1 MSNENQGIGLY
12 RIDYEMK
19 DKEDI
24 WQVGIIAYNQEEAV
38 KALATFLKDQVKDF
52 KGFKID
58 TLSYQ
63 GAVHHLSDNVR
74 GKILEG
80 YEPVKPKKK
89 ATQQKKSIMDKDKD
103 KK

>member
-12 RIDYEMK
+12 KIDYEMK
-19 DKEDI
+19 DKDDI
-24 WQVGIIAYNQEEAV
+24 WTVGIVAYGQEEAV
-38 KALATFLKDQVKDF
+38 KALTSFLRGHVKDF

-80 YEPVKPKKK
+80 YKPVKPKKK
-89 ATQQKKSIMDKDKD
+89 TTTEKKKSILDKD